1 MWIHPFT
8 LKSFFQY
15 LHLIFFQMLPWLMLY
30 SAFVIFLTS
39 LLIYFLIILENV
51 WIKIILFLVVSPCL
65 VITVACCL
73 AVFCM
78 YRVIKLSVKTGYV
91 DIYLL
96 EFSNFDIGEQYSEK
110 GPSIMCNIFKNL
122 KLRLSLNFVCNDG
135 IQ

>member
-1 MWIHPFT
+1 M
-8 LKSFFQY
+8 
-15 LHLIFFQMLPWLMLY
+15 FFQMLPWLMLY

-96 EFSNFDIGEQYSEK
+96 EFSKFIYFRWMTPGLRPQSQLVTLYAPEP
-110 GPSIMCNIFKNL
+110 GPAPWL
-122 KLRLSLNFVCNDG
+122 WPRPLSPPWPAAPPPSRMMPG
-135 IQ
+135 

>member
-1 MWIHPFT
+1 
-8 LKSFFQY
+8 
-15 LHLIFFQMLPWLMLY
+15 MLPWLMLY

-51 WIKIILFLVVSPCL
+51 WIKIILFLVVSPCI

-91 DIYLL
+91 EFL
-96 EFSNFDIGEQYSEK
+96 ELSNFDITSV
-110 GPSIMCNIFKNL
+110 NIDMN
-122 KLRLSLNFVCNDG
+122 
-135 IQ
+135 

>member
-1 MWIHPFT
+1 MHKFIHIEVLHIP
-8 LKSFFQY
+8 QY
-15 LHLIFFQMLPWLMLY
+15 LFILFFQMLPWLMLY

-51 WIKIILFLVVSPCL
+51 WIKIILFLVVSPCI

-91 DIYLL
+91 DIYFL
-96 EFSNFDIGEQYSEK
+96 ELSNFDITSV
-110 GPSIMCNIFKNL
+110 NIDMN
-122 KLRLSLNFVCNDG
+122 
-135 IQ
+135 

>member
-1 MWIHPFT
+1 MHSFT
-8 LKSFFQY
+8 LKSSLFLNIY
-15 LHLIFFQMLPWLMLY
+15 LLFFQMLPWLMLY

-51 WIKIILFLVVSPCL
+51 WIKIILFLVVSPCI

-91 DIYLL
+91 DIYFLA
-96 EFSNFDIGEQYSEK
+96 FSNFDIGEHRYELRTIFGK
-110 GPSIMCNIFKNL
+110 GINYNFKHL
-122 KLRLSLNFVCNDG
+122 
-135 IQ
+135 